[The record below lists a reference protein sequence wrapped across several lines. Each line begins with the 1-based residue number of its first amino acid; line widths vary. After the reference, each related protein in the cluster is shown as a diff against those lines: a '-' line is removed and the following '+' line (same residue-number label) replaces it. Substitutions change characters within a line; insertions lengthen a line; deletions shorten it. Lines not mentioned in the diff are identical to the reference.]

1 MKKQRNYQIDPDKF
15 LDRDERKKLL
25 KTCSDQ
31 AELDLLHGRR
41 AWIVRYMLIDLAL
54 YSGLRVAEI
63 SALKIED
70 LRLKPNDSYLVVR
83 NGKGSK
89 KRTVY
94 LDSVLVKHLL
104 DFIEKKKTTLGESV
118 EPGVPLFTGRNGDH
132 CKPITLMKSFK
143 RASEEAGLPGYYSI
157 HSCRHTYATYL
168 LHDTKN
174 LRYVQR
180 QLGHS
185 SISMTALYSGILPEE
200 NGHLANQI
208 VRD

>member
-1 MKKQRNYQIDPDKF
+1 MKTRRNYQIDPDKF
-15 LDRDERKKLL
+15 LSRDERKKLL
-25 KTCSDQ
+25 KTCRDR
-31 AELDLLHGRR
+31 EEFDLMKGRR
-41 AWIVRYMLIDLAL
+41 AWLVRYMLIDLAL

-63 SALKIED
+63 AALQIGD
-70 LRLKPNDSYLVVR
+70 LHLKPADCYLTVR

-94 LDSVLVKHLL
+94 LDAVLVKHLQ
-104 DFIEKKKTTLGESV
+104 DFIEKKKTTLGESI
-118 EPGVPLFTGRNGDH
+118 EPDAPLFTGRNGDH
-132 CKPITLMKSFK
+132 CQPITLMKSFK
-143 RASEEAGLPGYYSI
+143 RAAEDANLPDYYSI

-168 LHDTKN
+168 LHATKN

-185 SISMTALYSGILPEE
+185 DIGMTALYSGILPEE

-208 VRD
+208 ERD